1 MSSVLAGMVA
11 LVPAVRTQGQAGW
24 RTDFS
29 RYTVPLDEIVSGGPP
44 KDGIPA
50 IDRPRFVSVS
60 QADDW
65 LSPREPVVL
74 VIKGGQA
81 KAYPLQILI
90 WHEIVNDI
98 VGGAPVAVT
107 YCPLCNTAL
116 AFDRRVDG
124 MLLDFGTTGR
134 LRYSDLVMYD
144 RQTESWWQQATGEAI
159 VGKFAGRKLEQ
170 VNAPLVSWGTF
181 KRSSPNGLVLSRETG
196 FDRPY
201 GDNPYVRLGDQ

>member
-1 MSSVLAGMVA
+1 MSGSRTLSSVLAGMVA

-29 RYTVPLDEIVSGGPP
+29 RYAVPLDEIV
-44 KDGIPA
+44 
-50 IDRPRFVSVS
+50 
-60 QADDW
+60 
-65 LSPREPVVL
+65 
-74 VIKGGQA
+74 
-81 KAYPLQILI
+81 
-90 WHEIVNDI
+90 NDM
-98 VGGAPVAVT
+98 VGGTPVAVT

-116 AFDRRVDG
+116 VFDRRVDG

-201 GDNPYVRLGDQ
+201 GDNPYVRYDDPK